1 MVALATHHLHRF
13 FRQVSESAGEAL
25 MLGGSAEVTPLN
37 QWVIVGLHARQTL
50 RLQGKTLDWIDLGNH
65 QRIDLTGHHARQ
77 HLFETLERA
86 RQQCQPW
93 PNEKQALGLPMAGG
107 LAGVLGYEFY
117 RWCDSGWQ
125 QAAPPK
131 TADWPELQLFEFE
144 DWLFI
149 DLKTAA
155 LTVLSKDA
163 QRTATYQH
171 LWQTCLEVSTATAK
185 SSGEPDLNL
194 DATAMA
200 EYLERFQV
208 SFQPE
213 GFTQAVEQLKRDIF
227 NGEVY
232 QANLSLQ
239 LQKELS
245 LDPYALFE
253 RLCLKN
259 PSPFAGFLKSAH
271 GVLVCNS
278 PERLVQLDT
287 QGRAQTRPI
296 AGTRGRGQ
304 TPAEDEA
311 IGQTLLNNEKE
322 QAEHLMLVDL
332 ARNDLGRVCQPGSVQ
347 VDEFLVLERYSHVT
361 HLVSNVTGQL
371 KTQASGWD
379 LLQSLFPG
387 GTITGCPKI
396 RCVELL
402 SQLEP
407 VSRGLY
413 TGSLG
418 YVDAASP
425 ALDFNI
431 LIRSVYLKPLPDPS
445 GTGNDLPMRY
455 NVAVHVGAGIVHDAI
470 GPHEYRECLRKAN
483 AILNELHRL
492 EAQPIPV

>member
-1 MVALATHHLHRF
+1 MGPVTTQRLHRF
-13 FRQVSESAGEAL
+13 FRQVSESASEAL
-25 MLGGSAEVTPLN
+25 MLGGSGEVTPLN
-37 QWVIVGLHARQTL
+37 QWVIIGLHARQTL
-50 RLQGKTLDWIDLGNH
+50 RLQGQTLYWTNQNNNQPITLSGPNAH
-65 QRIDLTGHHARQ
+65 QR
-77 HLFETLERA
+77 LFATLESA
-86 RQQCQPW
+86 RQQCRTW
-93 PNEKQALGLPMAGG
+93 PTEKHALGLPIAGG

-131 TADWPELQLFEFE
+131 TVDWPELQLFEFE
-144 DWLFI
+144 DWLLI
-149 DLKTAA
+149 NLQTEA
-155 LTVLSKDA
+155 LTVLSQDA

-171 LWQTCLEVSTATAK
+171 LWHTILQSPINKESN
-185 SSGEPDLNL
+185 SNEPELNL
-194 DATAMA
+194 NATAMA
-200 EYLERFQV
+200 DYLESFQV

-213 GFTQAVEQLKRDIF
+213 GFAQAVVQLKQDIF
-227 NGEVY
+227 NGEIY

-239 LQKELS
+239 LQKELA

-259 PSPFAGFLKSAH
+259 PSPFAGFLKSAQ
-271 GVLVCNS
+271 GILVCNS
-278 PERLVQLDT
+278 PERLGQLDV

-361 HLVSNVTGQL
+361 HLVSNVAGQL
-371 KTQASGWD
+371 KAEANGWD

-407 VSRGLY
+407 VSRGWY

-418 YVDAASP
+418 YLDAASP

-431 LIRSVYLKPLPDPS
+431 LIRSVYLKPLLDPS
-445 GTGNDLPMRY
+445 RAGNALPMRY
-455 NVAVHVGAGIVHDAI
+455 NVAVHVGAGIVHDAV
-470 GPHEYRECLRKAN
+470 GSSEYRECLRKAN
-483 AILNELHRL
+483 AILNELYRL
-492 EAQPIPV
+492 EAQPVKA

>member
-1 MVALATHHLHRF
+1 MAALATHHLHRF
-13 FRQVSESAGEAL
+13 FRRVSESAAEAL
-25 MLGGSAEVTPLN
+25 MLGGSAAVTPLN

-50 RLQGKTLDWIDLGNH
+50 CLQGKTLHWTNQGH
-65 QRIDLTGHHARQ
+65 TQRIDLTDENAHQ

-93 PNEKQALGLPMAGG
+93 PTEKQSLGLPMAGG

-131 TADWPELQLFEFE
+131 TADWPELHLFEFE
-144 DWLFI
+144 DWLLI
-149 DLKTAA
+149 NLKTAA
-155 LTVLSKDA
+155 LTVLSNNTQHA
-163 QRTATYQH
+163 ATYQQ
-171 LWQTCLEVSTATAK
+171 LWQTSLTVTESL
-185 SSGEPDLNL
+185 SGEPDLNL
-194 DATAMA
+194 NATAMA
-200 EYLERFQV
+200 DYLDSFQV
-208 SFQPE
+208 SFQPQ

-259 PSPFAGFLKSAH
+259 PSPFAGFLKSAESI
-271 GVLVCNS
+271 LVCNS
-278 PERLVQLDT
+278 PERLVQLDER
-287 QGRAQTRPI
+287 GRAQTRPI
-296 AGTRGRGQ
+296 AGTRGRGH
-304 TPAEDEA
+304 TPEEDEA

-332 ARNDLGRVCQPGSVQ
+332 ARNDLGRVCQPGSVA

-361 HLVSNVTGQL
+361 HLVSNVAGQL
-371 KTQASGWD
+371 KTEAKGWD
-379 LLQSLFPG
+379 LLRSLFPG

-418 YVDAASP
+418 YLDASTS

-431 LIRSVYLKPLPDPS
+431 LIRSVYLKPLPNPE
-445 GTGNDLPMRY
+445 GTDALRY
-455 NVAVHVGAGIVHDAI
+455 NVAVHVGAGIVHDAV

-483 AILNELHRL
+483 AILNELYRL
-492 EAQPIPV
+492 ERQPSPV